1 MATSPITDSVT
12 RRAVLVGAAGVAL
25 VGCSNN
31 PDASGGAPTGAAGG
45 SGAPQRTP
53 TSTSPVATI
62 STAHGL
68 ATMWPN
74 EPINIE
80 VEHGSTSCRLVSED
94 HVLGHRHDGH
104 ELEVLV
110 HHADAAGDGV
120 ARVLDGGRVTL
131 DRGRPRVGGGEAAD
145 LVDQQTS
152 GGGQSA
158 PPRHP

>member
-45 SGAPQRTP
+45 SGAPQRTT

-80 VEHGSTSCRLVSED
+80 VEHGSIGEVVVTDATGATIPGSVQ
-94 HVLGHRHDGH
+94 DGQW
-104 ELEVLV
+104 
-110 HHADAAGDGV
+110 
-120 ARVLDGGRVTL
+120 RP
-131 DRGRPRVGGGEAAD
+131 DRGALRQP
-145 LVDQQTS
+145 QQP
-152 GGGQSA
+152 GQ
-158 PPRHP
+158 RQGQK